1 MESRFEVKGL
11 KETLEAFTQLQNEI
25 GDKDAKSKVLIP
37 AARDAMKPVLAMAKA
52 MVPKDTGLLERSL
65 YVTARRPTKKDMK
78 SRYVSPK
85 DSVISIVSTRPIPKK
100 LKKEF
105 YSQSHIGNYLNELGK
120 YKKNSSERNA
130 IYKKI
135 KKEKKNFYESKNA
148 FYDARGIANEFG
160 TANMSANPF
169 MRSSLESQA
178 QSVSTLLGQILK
190 LRIESYK
197 PKQKI

>member
-1 MESRFEVKGL
+1 MDAKFEVTGL

-37 AARDAMKPVLAMAKA
+37 AVRDAMKPVLAMAKA
-52 MVPKDTGLLERSL
+52 MAPKDTGLLERSL
-65 YVTARRPTKKDMK
+65 YITARRPSKKDMK
-78 SRYVSPK
+78 SRYISPK
-85 DSVISIVSTRPIPKK
+85 DSVISLVSTRPIPRK
-100 LKKEF
+100 LKKQFQSSYGHLKGKAYTDERRKF
-105 YSQSHIGNYLNELGK
+105 YAEQGY
-120 YKKNSSERNA
+120 A
-130 IYKKI
+130 
-135 KKEKKNFYESKNA
+135 
-148 FYDARGIANEFG
+148 YDARAVANEFG
-160 TANMSANPF
+160 TGKMSANPF